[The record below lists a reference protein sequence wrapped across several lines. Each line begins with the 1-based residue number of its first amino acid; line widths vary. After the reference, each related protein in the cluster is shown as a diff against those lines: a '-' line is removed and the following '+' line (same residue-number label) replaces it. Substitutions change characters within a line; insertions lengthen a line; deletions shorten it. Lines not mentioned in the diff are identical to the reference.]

1 MNMRGLNFAIL
12 DNLSGMVV
20 DFFNIDTWES
30 KDFKMKRSK
39 ELYEKVRRM
48 ESNFLVYWLY
58 DLQ

>member
-48 ESNFLVYWLY
+48 ESNFLVY
-58 DLQ
+58 